1 MKTSSFLDNVEYN
14 PEKPAIKVMMETEVS
29 KEIRIA
35 MRPDQ
40 HMKEHKA
47 PFPISVQ
54 IIEGTILFGVE
65 GRELRLRNG
74 DVIALEANVPHD
86 LTAKTNSIIRLTL
99 SKLDSSKR
107 VENVAE
113 KS

>member
-1 MKTSSFLDNVEYN
+1 MQTASFLDNVEYN
-14 PEKPAIKVMMETEVS
+14 PEKPAIKVMMETETS

-47 PFPISVQ
+47 PFPIAVEV
-54 IIEGTILFGVE
+54 IEGTLLFGVE
-65 GRELRLRNG
+65 GKELRLRNG

-86 LTAKTNSIIRLTL
+86 LTAKSNLIVRLTL
-99 SKLDSSKR
+99 SKLDKAER
-107 VENVAE
+107 VEKVVE
-113 KS
+113 